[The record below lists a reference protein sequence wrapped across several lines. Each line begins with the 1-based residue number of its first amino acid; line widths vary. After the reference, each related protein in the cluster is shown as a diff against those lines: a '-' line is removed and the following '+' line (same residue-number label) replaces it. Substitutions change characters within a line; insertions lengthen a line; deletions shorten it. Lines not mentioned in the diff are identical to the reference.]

1 MTMSKIGSGSIFRD
15 CGTNKGVD
23 NRGDGIFGYAK
34 PNVKKFAKKVARR
47 KRRQFAKGE
56 LI

>member
-1 MTMSKIGSGSIFRD
+1 MSKIGSGSIFRD